1 MEITVPER
9 IDKNQ
14 PVTAIAVP
22 LNVQSIATID
32 FFIKDLQRIKEQYKE
47 KTLYWE
53 IDFYQDEDERS
64 IILYE
69 KIKQTDEEYHADLLR
84 IAGDIETHTKFQV
97 KRAEAFRDYVR
108 KVTETGQN
116 DMLN

>member
-14 PVTAIAVP
+14 PVTAISVP
-22 LNVQSIATID
+22 LSVQSIATID
-32 FFIKDLQRIKEQYKE
+32 FLIKDLQHIKETYKD

-53 IDFYQDEDERS
+53 IDFYQDEEDRS

-69 KIKQTDEEYHADLLR
+69 KIKQTDEEYHAELLR
-84 IAGDIETHTKFQV
+84 TAGDIETHAKYQV

-108 KVTETGQN
+108 KVAQN
-116 DMLN
+116 TKHKL